1 MGICIYSLLLNYIL
15 KNYLKKEIIMAN
27 ETKGNWW
34 IWKVFWIL
42 LAITALEVA
51 LGIIAPEFLTNT
63 PFLGTSLM
71 NQIFIILTLVKASY
85 IVLQFMHLGHEE
97 KSFKWTI
104 LLPAFI
110 LVPYLLFIILSEGS
124 YTYLML

>member
-1 MGICIYSLLLNYIL
+1 
-15 KNYLKKEIIMAN
+15 MAN

-42 LAITALEVA
+42 LGITAFEVA
-51 LGIIAPEFLTNT
+51 LGIIKPEFLINT
-63 PFLGTSLM
+63 QFLGTTLM
-71 NQIFIILTLVKASY
+71 NQTFIILTLVKAGY

>member
-1 MGICIYSLLLNYIL
+1 MT
-15 KNYLKKEIIMAN
+15 N

-42 LAITALEVA
+42 LGITAFEVA
-51 LGIIAPEFLTNT
+51 LGMIEPEFLINT
-63 PFLGTSLM
+63 QFLGTTLM
-71 NQIFIILTLVKASY
+71 NHTFIILTLVKASY

-97 KSFKWTI
+97 KSFKWAI

>member
-1 MGICIYSLLLNYIL
+1 
-15 KNYLKKEIIMAN
+15 MAN

-42 LAITALEVA
+42 LGITALEVA
-51 LGIIAPEFLTNT
+51 LGIIKPEFLIKTQ
-63 PFLGTSLM
+63 FLGTTLM
-71 NQIFIILTLVKASY
+71 NQVFIILTLIKAGY

-97 KSFKWTI
+97 KGFKWTI
-104 LLPAFI
+104 LLPVFI
-110 LVPYLLFIILSEGS
+110 LLPYLLFIILTEGS